1 MVRLDVL
8 ECFPVW
14 SPDRANELLYH
25 PQLERRNSK
34 KARFFNGFS
43 KHASSLLVLA
53 LGSYFRLF
61 RFVVVVV
68 VIVLLILLFR
78 L

>member
-14 SPDRANELLYH
+14 SRDRANELLCH
-25 PQLERRNSK
+25 PQLERRSSK
-34 KARFFNGFS
+34 KAKFFNGFS

-68 VIVLLILLFR
+68 VIVLLILLF

>member
-1 MVRLDVL
+1 MLKQSI
-8 ECFPVW
+8 FI
-14 SPDRANELLYH
+14 
-25 PQLERRNSK
+25 
-34 KARFFNGFS
+34 GFS
-43 KHASSLLVLA
+43 IHASSLLVLA

-68 VIVLLILLFR
+68 VIVLLILLF

>member
-8 ECFPVW
+8 ECFPIW

-25 PQLERRNSK
+25 PQLEPGSSK

-43 KHASSLLVLA
+43 THASSVLVLA

-68 VIVLLILLFR
+68 VIVLLILLF

>member
-1 MVRLDVL
+1 MVRLAVL
-8 ECFPVW
+8 ECFPIW

-25 PQLERRNSK
+25 PQLEPGSSK

-43 KHASSLLVLA
+43 THASSLLVLA

-68 VIVLLILLFR
+68 VIVLLILLF